1 MRSALGAETLSLCD
15 GCELALY
22 LFVMIRAICP
32 TLKTPVQGI
41 IDSQSLF
48 ETLGTTSQVSNHRLR
63 VEISALR
70 QMVDEADIQV
80 KWVSKHKQVADVLT
94 KDTAS
99 DKLLVQ
105 MLQDGAIPPAEEDNG
120 ESRDED

>member
-22 LFVMIRAICP
+22 LFEMIRAICP